1 MTSLDVLREAAPRR
15 RSSLRNSREYKVIYV
30 MTFPLFLAAAAFRRV
45 TASSTRRLSLFAEA
59 RELASATIPMAF
71 MG

>member
-1 MTSLDVLREAAPRR
+1 MTSLDLSRETPLR
-15 RSSLRNSREYKVIYV
+15 RSGLRNSREYKVIYA
-30 MTFPLFLAAAAFRRV
+30 MTFPLFFAAATLRRV
-45 TASSTRRLSLFAEA
+45 SASSTRRLSLLDEA

>member
-1 MTSLDVLREAAPRR
+1 MTSLDLASESTLR
-15 RSSLRNSREYKVIYV
+15 RSGLRNSREYKVIYV
-30 MTFPLFLAAAAFRRV
+30 MTFPMFLVAATLRRV
-45 TASSTRRLSLFAEA
+45 SASSTRRLSLLDEA